1 MAAHLFPSE
10 KFMNETVEF
19 VARHGYL
26 LVFAA
31 VFFEQLGVPLPTMLV
46 LIAAGAL
53 AGLGEL
59 NLVLVLVLAVVAALV
74 GDTIWFFIGRRRGL
88 QVLGFLCRVS
98 LEPDSCVGGAKGV
111 FLRHGARS
119 LLVAKFIPGFT
130 TFAPPLAGATGMS
143 YARFLAFDGLGSLIW
158 VATFAALGWIFS
170 DRIEQVIEYAAGF
183 GWWFGAFVIAV
194 LAIYVGW
201 KVVDRQRLIRSL
213 RVARISPEELKSQL
227 DAGENVLIVDLRSAL
242 DFAANP
248 QLILTARR
256 IPPDKLEQL
265 HSELPRDCDLVLYCT
280 CPNEATSARAA
291 LRLHRRGFTRVRP
304 LHGGFQKWDELKFP
318 TDVYESQNF
327 AKNSSL
333 IIEQIRQS

>member
-1 MAAHLFPSE
+1 
-10 KFMNETVEF
+10 MNETIEF

-31 VFFEQLGVPLPTMLV
+31 VLFEQLGVPLPTMLV

-53 AGLGEL
+53 AGSGEL
-59 NLVLVLVLAVVAALV
+59 NLVLVLVLAVVAALI
-74 GDTIWFFIGRRRGL
+74 GDTIWFFVGWRRGL

-98 LEPDSCVGGAKGV
+98 LEPDSCVSGAKGV

-143 YARFLAFDGLGSLIW
+143 YARFLVFDGLGSLIW
-158 VATFAALGWIFS
+158 VATFAALGWVFS

-183 GWWFGAFVIAV
+183 GWWFGASLIAILV
-194 LAIYVGW
+194 FYIAW
-201 KVVDRQRLIRSL
+201 KVIDRQRLIRSL
-213 RVARISPEELKSQL
+213 RVARISPEELKNQL
-227 DAGENVLIVDLRSAL
+227 DAGENVLILDLREPL
-242 DFAANP
+242 DFESNP
-248 QLILTARR
+248 QLIPTARR
-256 IPPDKLEQL
+256 MPPAELEAR
-265 HSELPRDCDLVLYCT
+265 HEELPRDCDLVLYCT

-291 LRLHRRGFTRVRP
+291 LRLHRRGITRVRP

-318 TDVYESQNF
+318 TDVF
-327 AKNSSL
+327 KT
-333 IIEQIRQS
+333 